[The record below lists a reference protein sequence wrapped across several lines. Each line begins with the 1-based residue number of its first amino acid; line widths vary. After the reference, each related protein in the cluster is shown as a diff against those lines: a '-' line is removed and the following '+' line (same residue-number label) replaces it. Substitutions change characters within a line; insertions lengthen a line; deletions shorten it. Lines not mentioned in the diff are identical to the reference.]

1 MSTLILGKG
10 TDKVVVVVVAVG
22 SHGSHVVVTY
32 MGC

>member
-10 TDKVVVVVVAVG
+10 TDKVVVVVVVG

-32 MGC
+32 VGC